1 MFIPRNCQSF
11 LNCAAIVTLLITK
24 NADFACAN
32 TIPYPT
38 PGTLNPVTY
47 TFTAE
52 HTGDIIAYFAG
63 STASYHNQVGMLING
78 VQSSAGFGLENH
90 STALGTSF
98 NLGHVNA
105 GDQLI
110 FDLKV
115 DSLGGLLVYS
125 DPTRN
130 ASYDNGTGLNHVYS
144 TPYSGGFLGN
154 GIPDGTFVSFEDLRG
169 GGDKNYNDEDFVFTN
184 VATFQGNNAAPVP
197 EPSSFALLGVGIL
210 GLVVRTMTKSNS
222 RFFRAFRGNRPA

>member
-1 MFIPRNCQSF
+1 MFIPRSFPSF
-11 LNCAAIVTLLITK
+11 LKCAVIVMLLITK
-24 NADFACAN
+24 NADFAFAN

-38 PGTLNPVTY
+38 PGTPNPFTY
-47 TFTAE
+47 SFTASQ
-52 HTGDIIAYFAG
+52 TGDIIAYFAG

-90 STALGTSF
+90 SSSLGQSF

-115 DSLGGLLVYS
+115 DTLGGLIVYS

-130 ASYDNGTGLNHVYS
+130 GAYDNGKGLNHVYS
-144 TPYSGGFLGN
+144 TPYTGGLGN
-154 GIPDGTFVSFEDLRG
+154 GIPNGTYVSFEDLRG
-169 GGDKNYNDEDFVFTN
+169 GGDYNYNDEDFVFTN
-184 VATFQGNNAAPVP
+184 VATFQANNLAAVP
-197 EPSSFALLGVGIL
+197 EPSSFALFGIGVLGFVAWTSYRSDG
-210 GLVVRTMTKSNS
+210 
-222 RFFRAFRGNRPA
+222 RFFKAFCGANPA